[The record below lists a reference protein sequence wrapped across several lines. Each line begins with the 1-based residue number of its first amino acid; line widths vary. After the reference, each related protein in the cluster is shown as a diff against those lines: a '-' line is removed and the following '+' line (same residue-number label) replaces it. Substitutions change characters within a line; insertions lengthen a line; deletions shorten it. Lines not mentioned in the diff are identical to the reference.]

1 MQQMPWLHLQNSFF
15 RIIFVGDKPIIF
27 FIMKTRILQFIF
39 AFLLATPSLCFA
51 QAPEFPNNPD
61 SLVMPPSNFGVI
73 YVPSIPYKPRT
84 PGGEND
90 YVSAIFYT
98 EPQTLEL
105 DFWQDLGNSTLTI
118 SKNNTVF
125 ISDSLLISE
134 SDELSYSL
142 AGFSS
147 GSYEILIVAENGQH
161 FIGNL
166 NIGNSE

>member
-1 MQQMPWLHLQNSFF
+1 
-15 RIIFVGDKPIIF
+15 
-27 FIMKTRILQFIF
+27 MKTRILQIIF
-39 AFLLATPSLCFA
+39 ALLLLLASPCLCFA
-51 QAPEFPNNPD
+51 QAPELPNNPD

-98 EPQTLEL
+98 EPQALEL
-105 DFWQDLGNSTLTI
+105 NFWQDLGYSSITI
-118 SKNNTVF
+118 SKDNTVF
-125 ISDSLLISE
+125 VSDSLLISE
-134 SDELSYSL
+134 SDEQSYSL

-147 GSYEILIVAENGQH
+147 GSYEVLIVAENGQH
-161 FIGNL
+161 FLGNL